1 MVGSVFCFSV
11 LCLLFILWCWDKPY
25 SLDMLNQRTDR
36 QRKSTNGQWEKY
48 CSWQVMCTEKSMECL
63 FTSSA
68 FDKTLL
74 LFFFTLHHISVDT
87 EINDITC
94 SYSSAVPARAVLVG
108 FFFLNLS
115 VCCFS
120 SVDQIISCPSCL
132 NISQI
137 FGGENSV
144 SYYNILYIFQ
154 LPGVMHMKHMKTS
167 RQSSQWQQQQQQ
179 ITRYKYMSVDGPV

>member
-1 MVGSVFCFSV
+1 
-11 LCLLFILWCWDKPY
+11 
-25 SLDMLNQRTDR
+25 
-36 QRKSTNGQWEKY
+36 
-48 CSWQVMCTEKSMECL
+48 MCTEKSMECL

-74 LFFFTLHHISVDT
+74 LFFFTLYHITVDT

-94 SYSSAVPARAVLVG
+94 SYSSAVPARAALVG
-108 FFFLNLS
+108 FFLNLS

-167 RQSSQWQQQQQQ
+167 RQSSHNDNNNNKLPD
-179 ITRYKYMSVDGPV
+179 INVCE